1 MSTPQLTV
9 PGSPAPCGCPEYA
22 ALSRRGLLRGLGA
35 AGLTWSVGSAVVS
48 AAGPAAAAAPTSAA
62 TSTTGA
68 GSVLVVLSLRGA
80 ADGLSLVVPHG
91 DPAYYAARPR
101 IAVPAEKLLVP
112 DGFFG
117 LHPSLEPLLPLWR
130 SGRLAT
136 VHGTGLPVVNRSHFA
151 AMEAVEDAAPGS
163 TERVGWLN
171 RLLGELPG
179 SSPLQGLAA
188 GRAEVP
194 TSLFGPEPV
203 MGFRSLDQTGIAG
216 DDQWDPNGT
225 RVRSLE
231 RMWKKSPTSMGRAF
245 RSAMQAVGDLEPA
258 RAQADR
264 NASYPDDDLGRA
276 LASVS
281 RTLRG
286 DVGVSLVT
294 VDHGDW
300 DMHTDL
306 GTLAWGRMRRE
317 GDSLA
322 RGIAAFFDDLG
333 PVADRVT
340 LVTVSEFGRRVA
352 ENANHGLD
360 HGWGTVMLLA
370 GAGVRGGYH
379 GSWTPLGSGLD
390 ADVPVT
396 TDYRSVLA
404 EVVAARTPASPAV
417 VFPGFQRQ
425 RVGAMLGQ

>member
-1 MSTPQLTV
+1 MSTPELTA
-9 PGSPAPCGCPEYA
+9 PTGSGASCGCAEYA
-22 ALSRRGLLRGLGA
+22 AVSRRGLLRGMGA
-35 AGLTWSVGSAVVS
+35 AALTWSVGSAVVS
-48 AAGPAAAAAPTSAA
+48 AAGPALATT
-62 TSTTGA
+62 TSTATD
-68 GSVLVVLSLRGA
+68 GSVVVVLSLRGA

-130 SGRLAT
+130 SGRLAA

-188 GRAEVP
+188 GGAEVP

-203 MGFRSLDQTGIAG
+203 MGFRSLERTRIAG
-216 DDQWDPNGT
+216 DDKWDPHGT

-231 RMWKKSPTSMGRAF
+231 RMWKRSSDPMGRAF
-245 RSAMQAVGDLEPA
+245 RSAMAAVDDLEPA
-258 RAQADR
+258 RAQTDR
-264 NASYPDDDLGRA
+264 SAAYPDDDLGRA
-276 LASVS
+276 LASVA

-306 GTLAWGRMRRE
+306 GTLGWGRMRRE
-317 GDSLA
+317 AESLA
-322 RGIAAFFDDLG
+322 SGIAAFFDDLG

-379 GSWTPLGSGLD
+379 GSWTPLGTGLD

-404 EVVAARTPASPAV
+404 EVVAARTSASPAV
-417 VFPGFQRQ
+417 VFPGFQRE